1 MSFLTITDDAG
12 VRVIAISR
20 PEGHNSLNKE
30 LRLELTDA
38 FRAATADAD
47 AEGDARV
54 RAVVLTGT
62 DRVFCTGQDLKEHLG
77 DLKAGAGMG
86 KVVDEYNP
94 MIDALNAIPVPVV
107 AGVNGAAAGAG
118 WSIALNCDFRI
129 AAGSAVFKAAFPSI
143 GLANDCGMSHLLP
156 AIVGPAK
163 ALELLFADQPVPAG
177 DALGLGL
184 VTEVVEGDAAE
195 AAVAFARKLAAGPT
209 RSYREIKAL
218 VKDASAVSAIA
229 AKEADAQARLA
240 RSRDHAEA
248 LEAFLAK
255 RRPEFTGE

>member
-1 MSFLTITDDAG
+1 
-12 VRVIAISR
+12 
-20 PEGHNSLNKE
+20 
-30 LRLELTDA
+30 
-38 FRAATADAD
+38 
-47 AEGDARV
+47 
-54 RAVVLTGT
+54 
-62 DRVFCTGQDLKEHLG
+62 
-77 DLKAGAGMG
+77 
-86 KVVDEYNP
+86 
-94 MIDALNAIPVPVV
+94 
-107 AGVNGAAAGAG
+107 
-118 WSIALNCDFRI
+118 
-129 AAGSAVFKAAFPSI
+129 
-143 GLANDCGMSHLLP
+143 MSHLLP